1 MFSQRDCAMQVGEVV
16 EVVEVE
22 VVVVL
27 PKRFCLAGAVEV
39 ERLCCASAARAP
51 PLLLHQRARAL
62 PAWLLLIKCIG
73 ARIDKQ

>member
-1 MFSQRDCAMQVGEVV
+1 MQVGKVV
-16 EVVEVE
+16 EVVE

-27 PKRFCLAGAVEV
+27 P
-39 ERLCCASAARAP
+39 ERLCYASAARTP